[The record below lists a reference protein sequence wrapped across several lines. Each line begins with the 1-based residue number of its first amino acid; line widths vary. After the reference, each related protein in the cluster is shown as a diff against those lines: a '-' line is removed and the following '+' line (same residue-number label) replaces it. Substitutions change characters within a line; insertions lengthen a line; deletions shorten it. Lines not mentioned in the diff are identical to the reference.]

1 MEWSQNGSENWDLR
15 PGETFEMTAKL
26 IHLVSGTNYSLH
38 VDVLIDNVTVVDT
51 TEQFM
56 SNGSNVG
63 YGYDVTFPDEF
74 CTVEVILILHDE
86 STPSATLTTT
96 RGTLIAW
103 RWAPTS
109 TSSTM
114 TTPT

>member
-1 MEWSQNGSENWDLR
+1 
-15 PGETFEMTAKL
+15 MTAKL

-63 YGYDVTFPDEF
+63 
-74 CTVEVILILHDE
+74 
-86 STPSATLTTT
+86 
-96 RGTLIAW
+96 
-103 RWAPTS
+103 
-109 TSSTM
+109 
-114 TTPT
+114 